1 VDPYKLKITVKAQ
14 SDLDN
19 IYFNGYRAW
28 GASQAD
34 SYYDVLIQRF
44 DELTEHPLLYQAVD
58 NIRTGYRRS
67 VCGAHSIYYRINNN
81 TVEIM
86 RVLGQQNIKALSR

>member
-1 VDPYKLKITVKAQ
+1 MDSYKLKITVKAQ

-34 SYYDVLIQRF
+34 SYYDGLIQRF
-44 DELTEHPLLYQAVD
+44 VELTEHPLLYQAVD
-58 NIRTGYRRS
+58 NIRTGLQAQRMRRS
-67 VCGAHSIYYRINNN
+67 FHLLSH
-81 TVEIM
+81 
-86 RVLGQQNIKALSR
+86 QQ